1 MLANKTL
8 LTKFIVPAQARTMS
22 TASVSIRDKFEEAYL
37 ARTAALNKTQKKQ

>member
-22 TASVSIRDKFEEAYL
+22 TASASIRDRFEQAYV
-37 ARTAALNKTQKKQ
+37 ARTAALSKTQKKQ